1 MDNLTNPNMPSVP
14 PTMPSKPASSAGSLT
29 ALIVILVLLALGAFY
44 FWNERAQE
52 GALKSS
58 ENAALESINSQSDS
72 DLEADIE
79 ADLNSTDIDNVDY
92 DLDPE
97 NFNAS

>member
-1 MDNLTNPNMPSVP
+1 MDNPNNLNVP
-14 PTMPSKPASSAGSLT
+14 QAQSSMSPKPKGSAGSLT
-29 ALIVILVLLALGAFY
+29 ALIVILVLLAIGAFY
-44 FWNERAQE
+44 FWNERVAE
-52 GALKSS
+52 DAALESD
-58 ENAALESINSQSDS
+58 NAALESINRQSNS

-79 ADLNSTDIDNVDY
+79 ADLNSTDIEGVDY